1 MSIMRLI
8 LLTPLIFSPLTTNL
22 QNSFIKTGNL
32 RCEKNLIIPDTSEW
46 NYKYHITW
54 RVVNIHCRQ
63 WFSTVKIILPPWYI
77 TSKGQHESHLT
88 IFLMWSCTSLHKEYF
103 SLEIKHQKFFSKQM
117 WAIKLHINIKQIT
130 TVILQVISWEIILK
144 KKRKIVCLLLN
155 YYTIMFIFN
164 PYLQENISS
173 KSRPL
178 FNIHELRSV
187 SVLSW
192 CSLQLRNYT
201 TSEKKYKLT

>member
-1 MSIMRLI
+1 
-8 LLTPLIFSPLTTNL
+8 
-22 QNSFIKTGNL
+22 
-32 RCEKNLIIPDTSEW
+32 
-46 NYKYHITW
+46 
-54 RVVNIHCRQ
+54 
-63 WFSTVKIILPPWYI
+63 
-77 TSKGQHESHLT
+77 
-88 IFLMWSCTSLHKEYF
+88 
-103 SLEIKHQKFFSKQM
+103 M